1 MTRVTYYNDE
11 TYHYLHMTGHATY
24 EGPPHDAEHRV
35 GRGGAAERVSPG
47 ACAGAREAE
56 LVPTKVCAGVSA
68 IVYAL
73 AGWLANFGTPEQ
85 DTVILDSGKAFFSV
99 DSSKEG
105 VQAAFDLAVIGLLQ
119 IAKAHPDHLKVDSE
133 KIF

>member
-1 MTRVTYYNDE
+1 MTTATYYNDE
-11 TYHYLHMTGHATY
+11 NWHYLHVKDHAT
-24 EGPPHDAEHRV
+24 G
-35 GRGGAAERVSPG
+35 SPQ
-47 ACAGAREAE
+47 
-56 LVPTKVCAGVSA
+56 VCAGVSA

-99 DSSKEG
+99 DSGKEG
-105 VQAAFDLAVIGLLQ
+105 VKAAFDLAVIGLLQ
-119 IAKAHPDHLKVDSE
+119 IAKGHPEHLQVEEE